1 MAQPLTRRGF
11 VKASLAGSLA
21 AMGAGALAAEANKRR
36 KPNLLFLWT
45 DEQRPDTMAV
55 YGNTKIHAP
64 NLNKFTEE
72 CVVFKNAYDAQPV
85 CTPARTC
92 VMTGLWPHQ
101 SGMVKNNLI
110 LSKDIPCVPEIIN
123 DPDYRTAYMGKW
135 HLGDELYP
143 QHGFQ
148 EWASIEDIYTSG
160 FTPGRDKND
169 RSDFHHY
176 LLERGQKPGDDGKF
190 SRDFVSK
197 LPLELS
203 KPKFL
208 EGKACDFLRRHR
220 DEPFM
225 LYVNF
230 LEPHMPYYGPLNAE
244 HDPGQ
249 VNYPA
254 NFEYPLPDDEPAK
267 YRRMQEAF
275 RKKECKD
282 EESLRAAIARYW
294 GLVTEVDLSVGAI
307 LKTLDDLGLADNT
320 LVVYTSDHGDMM
332 GSHGLMAKSVMYQEA
347 IRVPWMMRVP
357 WMGRKQVVVDQPVS
371 HIDLVPTVLD
381 LMGHAPEERL
391 SGRSLVP
398 LIQGGQPAEG
408 HVFVEWNVGDTAKAP
423 KAVGEGKKNAAADTK
438 KKNKAKAAEGEGES
452 EGGDGK
458 SGNPRF
464 RAVIAPDGW
473 KLSLSDSDKNQLFN
487 LSKDPGE
494 LQNLF
499 GKKEY
504 EDVQR
509 RLTEKIHQWQ
519 EKVKD
524 SVKV

>member
-1 MAQPLTRRGF
+1 
-11 VKASLAGSLA
+11 
-21 AMGAGALAAEANKRR
+21 
-36 KPNLLFLWT
+36 
-45 DEQRPDTMAV
+45 DEQRADTMAV

-64 NLNKFTEE
+64 NLNKFTDE
-72 CVVFKNAYDAQPV
+72 CVVFRNAYVAQPV
-85 CTPARTC
+85 CTPSRTC

-110 LSKDIPCVPEIIN
+110 LPKGTPCFPEILN

-148 EWASIEDIYTSG
+148 EWASIEDIYNAYFS
-160 FTPGRDKND
+160 PGHDEND
-169 RSDFHHY
+169 RSDYHRFLVEH
-176 LLERGQKPGDDGKF
+176 GQTPEADGKF
-190 SRDFVSK
+190 SRSFASK

-220 DEPFM
+220 DEPFI

-230 LEPHMPYYGPLNAE
+230 LEPHMPYYGPLNGE
-244 HDPGQ
+244 HDPAE

-254 NFEYPLPDDEPAK
+254 NFTYPLGENEPAR
-267 YRRMQEAF
+267 YRRMQEVYHA
-275 RKKECKD
+275 KECKD
-282 EESLRAAIARYW
+282 EQTLRAAIARYW

-307 LKTLDDLGLADNT
+307 LKTLEDLGLADNT
-320 LVVYTSDHGDMM
+320 LVAYSSDHGDMM
-332 GSHGLMAKSVMYQEA
+332 GSHCLMAKGVMYQEA
-347 IRVPWMMRVP
+347 THVPWMMRVP
-357 WMGRKQVVVDQPVS
+357 WMGRKQTVIDQPVG
-371 HIDLVPTVLD
+371 HIDMVPTLLD

-391 SGRSLVP
+391 SGHSLVP
-398 LIQGGQPAEG
+398 LIQGGKPAED
-408 HVFVEWNVGDTAKAP
+408 HVFVEWNTSDDVKPPLTASA
-423 KAVGEGKKNAAADTK
+423 GKKAK
-438 KKNKAKAAEGEGES
+438 KDKGAGAE
-452 EGGDGK
+452 EGGGK
-458 SGNPRF
+458 NDKARF

-473 KLSLSDSDKNQLFN
+473 KLSLSDADKNQLFN
-487 LSKDPGE
+487 LAKDPGE
-494 LQNLF
+494 TVNLF
-499 GKKEY
+499 GQKEF

-519 EKVKD
+519 EKARD